1 MKKLIFIAILVS
13 IFAIGNVSAQVISYS
28 QTKVTKLEKERK
40 PVELRQFAGAEWGSY
55 PKDPY
60 AKMSLGAFYE
70 AGAMLNKSI
79 FVGGGIGLGY
89 SFNDLNLQKTLS
101 YGEWAYEDEY
111 GYPGLTAKGVVMK
124 AYVDA
129 KFYLTKTKLRPYFDL
144 AIGGIGWNACVYDYT
159 YDRQEERWDL
169 DVDRIDE
176 SLQFDMYAN
185 PQFGLEYQLGGNVKS
200 VFVNAGYFLPL
211 FGLIDGPAY
220 GRPQGFRVKLGITF

>member
-13 IFAIGNVSAQVISYS
+13 IFAIGDVSAQVISYS
-28 QTKVTKLEKERK
+28 QTKITEFEKEKK
-40 PVELRQFAGAEWGSY
+40 PKTFQQFAGAEFGAY
-55 PKDPY
+55 PMDPY

-79 FVGGGIGLGY
+79 FVGGGVGLGY
-89 SFNDLNLQKTLS
+89 SFNNLNSLTS
-101 YGEWAYEDEY
+101 DEWRSVVFDYNY
-111 GYPGLTAKGVVMK
+111 HITAKGIAMK

-144 AIGGIGWNACVYDYT
+144 VIGGIGRNVCNFYYNYDKEDDMYH
-159 YDRQEERWDL
+159 L
-169 DVDRIDE
+169 DVDGLKEWFEYD
-176 SLQFDMYAN
+176 LFAN

-211 FGLIDGPAY
+211 SAPNDGRHY
-220 GRPQGFRVKLGITF
+220 GKNEGFRVKLGITF